1 MHAVGEH
8 AHVDN
13 LLTAAKVYLDVALT
27 LCSQSAPAKKAAAA

>member
-13 LLTAAKVYLDVALT
+13 LLTAAKVYVDAALT
-27 LCSQSAPAKKAAAA
+27 MCSQSAAVKA